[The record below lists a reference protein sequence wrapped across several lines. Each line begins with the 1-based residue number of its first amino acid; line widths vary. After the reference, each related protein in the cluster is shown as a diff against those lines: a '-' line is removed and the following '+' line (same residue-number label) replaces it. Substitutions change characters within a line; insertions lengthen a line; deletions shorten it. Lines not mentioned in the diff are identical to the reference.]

1 MPAIVVIGGH
11 WGDEG
16 KGKVVDLLSEQ
27 AALVVRY
34 SGGNNAGHT
43 VENPLGHFAMHLIP
57 CGIFHP
63 QTVCIIGNGVAVNP
77 KAFLTELDMLQ
88 SAGLAVE
95 GRLFISDRAH
105 LIMPY
110 HQLLDGLEED
120 FWGGGVIGT
129 TRLGIGPLYADK
141 AARLGI
147 RMADFREPKVFLERL
162 KLVLERKNRLLTQVY
177 NAQPLDL
184 EEVYSQYM
192 EYQER
197 ISPFIADTGSLTRD
211 ALAQNKLV
219 LLEGAQGTL
228 LDPEQG
234 TYPYVTSS
242 VPTAS
247 GAALGSGVPPTK
259 ITKVMG
265 VFKAYTTRV
274 GEGPFP
280 TELKDATGDFMRE
293 QGHEYGTT
301 TGRPRRCGWFD
312 AVSGRFSVEIND
324 FTGVAVSRLDVL
336 DAFPSLKICTGYKLD
351 GKLVSN
357 FPTTAQELDRCEP
370 VYEELPGWQTST
382 SGARQFQD
390 LPKEAQGYLRRLETL
405 VGCPIDLVG
414 VGPARE
420 QTICVRPLL

>member
-27 AALVVRY
+27 AAVVVRY

-77 KAFLTELDMLQ
+77 KAFLTELDMLR

-197 ISPFIADTGSLTRD
+197 ISPFIADTGRLTRD

-247 GAALGSGVPPTK
+247 GAAVGSGVPPTK

-280 TELKDATGDFMRE
+280 TELKDATGEFMRE

-324 FTGVAVSRLDVL
+324 FTGIAVSRLDVL

-351 GKLVSN
+351 GKLVSH

-382 SGARQFQD
+382 SSARQVRD

-405 VGCPIDLVG
+405 VGCQIDLVG

-420 QTICVRPLL
+420 QTICVRPFL

>member
-63 QTVCIIGNGVAVNP
+63 QTVCIIGNGVAVSP
-77 KAFLTELDMLQ
+77 KAFLAELDMLQ
-88 SAGLAVE
+88 DAGLAVA

-110 HQLLDGLEED
+110 HHLLDGLEED
-120 FWGGGVIGT
+120 FWGGGAIGT

-147 RMADFREPKVFLERL
+147 RMADFREPKIFLERL

-382 SGARQFQD
+382 SGARQFQN

>member
-63 QTVCIIGNGVAVNP
+63 QTVCIIGNGVAVNH

-351 GKLVSN
+351 GTLVSH

-370 VYEELPGWQTST
+370 VYEDLPGWQTST
-382 SGARQFQD
+382 SGARQFRD
-390 LPKEAQGYLRRLETL
+390 LPKEAQGYLRRLEAL

>member
-280 TELKDATGDFMRE
+280 TELKDATGEFMRE

>member
-265 VFKAYTTRV
+265 GFKAYTTRV
-274 GEGPFP
+274 GERPFP
-280 TELKDATGDFMRE
+280 TELKDATGEFMRE

-301 TGRPRRCGWFD
+301 TGRPRRCGWLD
-312 AVSGRFSVEIND
+312 AGSGRFSVEIND

>member
-1 MPAIVVIGGH
+1 
-11 WGDEG
+11 
-16 KGKVVDLLSEQ
+16 
-27 AALVVRY
+27 
-34 SGGNNAGHT
+34 
-43 VENPLGHFAMHLIP
+43 
-57 CGIFHP
+57 
-63 QTVCIIGNGVAVNP
+63 
-77 KAFLTELDMLQ
+77 AFLTELDMLQ

>member
-63 QTVCIIGNGVAVNP
+63 QTVCIIGNGVAVSP